1 MAARKQKHEEE
12 EHVEGQERWLLTY
25 ADMITL
31 LMVLF
36 IVLFSIG
43 QLDLKKFEQLR
54 AGLNAS
60 FGTPTP
66 QLASD
71 AAGASGVLDGGITA
85 TGKDLTVEQVAQALT
100 SQANE
105 QASVRR
111 EQQALAQ
118 TEQQIQGTLE
128 GA

>member
-36 IVLFSIG
+36 IVLFSIA
-43 QLDLKKFEQLR
+43 QLDLKKFEPLR
-54 AGLNAS
+54 AGLNDS

-66 QLASD
+66 QLPTPRPRGSGVTPPARRACST
-71 AAGASGVLDGGITA
+71 GASPRPA
-85 TGKDLTVEQVAQALT
+85 RT
-100 SQANE
+100 SR
-105 QASVRR
+105 SRR
-111 EQQALAQ
+111 SRRRSRRRPTSRRRCAA
-118 TEQQIQGTLE
+118 
-128 GA
+128 

>member
-1 MAARKQKHEEE
+1 MATRVRRRDHEEE
-12 EHVEGQERWLLTY
+12 HENAERWLLTY

-54 AGLNAS
+54 AGLNDS

-85 TGKDLTVEQVAQALT
+85 TGKDLTVEEVAQALT
-100 SQANE
+100 TQANE
-105 QASVRR
+105 QAAVRR

-118 TEQQIQGTLE
+118 TEQQ
-128 GA
+128 